1 MLLKRLI
8 ILAVGPLV
16 TISEPKIEDKCKHKT
31 WEHEQATACFLSL
44 NCFRRGFALFK
55 EAACVSFREL
65 KREASGTLM
74 KTTSKQHFLG
84 SIVLLLALLTCEMK
98 TTMYNGF
105 CKFYD
110 FYYLSLMQLH
120 KYTSKPES
128 WSRQGNG
135 TVVPYRSLLYTRK
148 PWKKKKESKEFL
160 GKVQLQNC
168 LNDTKQVILDPCVSE
183 KAGTLSKMEIL
194 TNCLDPKGTKVALWL
209 SHSKKVLGL

>member
-1 MLLKRLI
+1 
-8 ILAVGPLV
+8 
-16 TISEPKIEDKCKHKT
+16 
-31 WEHEQATACFLSL
+31 
-44 NCFRRGFALFK
+44 
-55 EAACVSFREL
+55 
-65 KREASGTLM
+65 M

-84 SIVLLLALLTCEMK
+84 SIVLLLALLTCEIK

-148 PWKKKKESKEFL
+148 PWKGKKESKEFL

-168 LNDTKQVILDPCVSE
+168 LNDAKQVVLDSCVSE
-183 KAGTLSKMEIL
+183 KAGTLSNMNKSFRPWRWHCGCITARRFLVCREVRL
-194 TNCLDPKGTKVALWL
+194 TGNFKLAVGVDVSVNGCKCLPVL
-209 SHSKKVLGL
+209 SLR

>member
-1 MLLKRLI
+1 
-8 ILAVGPLV
+8 
-16 TISEPKIEDKCKHKT
+16 
-31 WEHEQATACFLSL
+31 
-44 NCFRRGFALFK
+44 
-55 EAACVSFREL
+55 
-65 KREASGTLM
+65 M

-84 SIVLLLALLTCEMK
+84 SIVLLLALLTCEIK

-120 KYTSKPES
+120 KSPES

-148 PWKKKKESKEFL
+148 PWKGKKESKEFL

-168 LNDTKQVILDPCVSE
+168 LNDAKQVVLDSCVSE
-183 KAGTLSKMEIL
+183 KAGTLSKMEIW
-194 TNCLDPKGTKVALWL
+194 TNCLDPEGGIVVVSQQEGSWF
-209 SHSKKVLGL
+209 VGRLG

>member
-1 MLLKRLI
+1 MAR
-8 ILAVGPLV
+8 
-16 TISEPKIEDKCKHKT
+16 
-31 WEHEQATACFLSL
+31 FLSL

-65 KREASGTLM
+65 KREASGARM

-84 SIVLLLALLTCEMK
+84 SIVLLLALLTCEIK

-148 PWKKKKESKEFL
+148 PWKGKKESKEFL

-168 LNDTKQVILDPCVSE
+168 LNDAKQVVLDSCVSE
-183 KAGTLSKMEIL
+183 KAGTLSKMEIW
-194 TNCLDPKGTKVALWL
+194 TNRLDPEGGIVVVSQQEGSWF
-209 SHSKKVLGL
+209 VGRLG